1 MNLEREIFPGAW
13 HLPGALS
20 LLQQKRLIRLFKNHQ
35 EDLYIPKVKSGSYM
49 NLQMG
54 SFGWHWNAIDYKY
67 YKTRNDV
74 DDRPVADMLPEIVD
88 TAKPFSLAKFPYHNP
103 DWDICLFNYYSPGS
117 TLGMH
122 RDNSESDTA
131 LSIGHPVVSFS
142 VGASCIFRVGG
153 LSRSSEYQDIRLS
166 SGDVF
171 IFGGESRLRFHGITK
186 IFGYEDRV
194 PFSKSL
200 NCGRI
205 NFTLRK
211 L

>member
-1 MNLEREIFPGAW
+1 MNKIEIFPGTW
-13 HLPGALS
+13 HFPNALS
-20 LLQQKRLIRLFKNHQ
+20 LLQQKKLIRFFKSMKD
-35 EDLYIPKVKSGSYM
+35 DLYIPKIKSGNYM

-54 SFGWHWNAIDYKY
+54 SLGWHWNAIDYKY

-74 DDRPVADMLPEIVD
+74 DDLPVKDIEPFLIEL
-88 TAKPFSLAKFPYHNP
+88 AKPYSLEVFPYHYP

-122 RDNSESDTA
+122 RDNSESDAA

-153 LSRSSEYQDIRLS
+153 LSRSAEYQDVRLK

-186 IFGYEDRV
+186 IFGFEGRV

-200 NCGRI
+200 HCGRI